1 MRNFCL
7 KRKNLITIC
16 FIFSNVFLILGIGY
30 MEHILPEHVYVNRI
44 EEIENT
50 TIEHLF
56 EVKCDSGKASVE
68 TFETT
73 SQGPIHLE
81 AKLYLLGAIPVKE
94 VDVVLRDEECVY
106 AGGEIVGIYGS
117 TTGVFV
123 IDTTSVE
130 ALNGINYS
138 PVEEKIYPGDYIVAV
153 NGKEVENKKM
163 FVDEVNQSEGA
174 MLDLTINRLGK
185 IVECSVS
192 PVPID
197 NKRYLLGLW
206 IKDDVAGIGTL
217 TYMDEEGNF
226 GALGHG
232 ISDGET
238 GTLLEMEAGN
248 LYETKI
254 VGKRKGEVGTPGE
267 IRGVIT
273 YCNETKCGDVS
284 SNAETGIYGK
294 VDTKSELYQEIERR
308 GNEEESYYPIAYK
321 QDIKKDTAYMISSVN
336 GEMNYYEIEILDID
350 NNPKDINKGISFRVT
365 DQRLLEETGGII
377 QGMSGSPIIQ
387 DGKIVGAVTHV
398 LINDP
403 TMGYGIFIENMLTP
417 LAG

>member
-1 MRNFCL
+1 M
-7 KRKNLITIC
+7 
-16 FIFSNVFLILGIGY
+16 
-30 MEHILPEHVYVNRI
+30 
-44 EEIENT
+44 
-50 TIEHLF
+50 
-56 EVKCDSGKASVE
+56 KCDSGKASVE

-174 MLDLTINRLGK
+174 MLDLTINRSGK

-238 GTLLEMEAGN
+238 GTLL
-248 LYETKI
+248 
-254 VGKRKGEVGTPGE
+254 
-267 IRGVIT
+267 
-273 YCNETKCGDVS
+273 
-284 SNAETGIYGK
+284 
-294 VDTKSELYQEIERR
+294 
-308 GNEEESYYPIAYK
+308 
-321 QDIKKDTAYMISSVN
+321 
-336 GEMNYYEIEILDID
+336 
-350 NNPKDINKGISFRVT
+350 
-365 DQRLLEETGGII
+365 
-377 QGMSGSPIIQ
+377 
-387 DGKIVGAVTHV
+387 
-398 LINDP
+398 
-403 TMGYGIFIENMLTP
+403 
-417 LAG
+417 